1 LKLYDPEVVRFFLL
15 ASHYRSPLNYSDESL
30 EQAKGALTR
39 LYTALKGVA
48 PATAPSP
55 DVQGRTSAAGGRPGA
70 ASDYE
75 RRFFEAMDDD
85 FNSPLAV
92 SVLFDLA
99 RDLNKAQADEPEQA
113 AALGAVLRKLGGV
126 LGILQREP
134 EDFLK
139 AGAPA
144 GGSSDAEIERLIER
158 RAAAKRA
165 GDYAEADRIRDE
177 LKAQGVILE
186 DGKGGTTWR
195 RG

>member
-1 LKLYDPEVVRFFLL
+1 M
-15 ASHYRSPLNYSDESL
+15 
-30 EQAKGALTR
+30 
-39 LYTALKGVA
+39 
-48 PATAPSP
+48 
-55 DVQGRTSAAGGRPGA
+55 PGA
-70 ASDYE
+70 GSDYE